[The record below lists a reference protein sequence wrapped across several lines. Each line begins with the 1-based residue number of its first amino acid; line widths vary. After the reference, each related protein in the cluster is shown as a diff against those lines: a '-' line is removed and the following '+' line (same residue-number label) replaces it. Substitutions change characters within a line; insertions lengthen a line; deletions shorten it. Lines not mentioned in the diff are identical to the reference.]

1 MTVSNSGGA
10 WKPVMC
16 RRPEFTQHRDRP
28 LRSFF
33 VPVLCMVMVLGGL
46 PASSP
51 GAENNAAEGEEI
63 VIRSDQAVLDRGDGT
78 GVYTGNAEMVQGQ
91 RRLQAERI
99 ELRMENGELR
109 EAEAH
114 GDPVRIREGDELN
127 GHAQRVVYKVAE
139 DEVHLYDNAFIFHQG
154 RTFEGARLRYQLESR
169 RVEASGNEQERVKM
183 VIPQED
189 TPSGDKDKP

>member
-1 MTVSNSGGA
+1 MY
-10 WKPVMC
+10 
-16 RRPEFTQHRDRP
+16 RRPDR
-28 LRSFF
+28 LVALVLLS
-33 VPVLCMVMVLGGL
+33 VLCATAFAQGEN
-46 PASSP
+46 P
-51 GAENNAAEGEEI
+51 GTREEI
-63 VIRSDQAVLDRGDGT
+63 IIRSDRAVLDRTAGT

-91 RRLQAERI
+91 RRLRAERI

-109 EAEAH
+109 EAEAY

-139 DEVHLYDNAFIFHQG
+139 DEVHLYDKAFLFHKG

-169 RVEASGNEQERVKM
+169 RVEASGSDRERVKM

-189 TPSGDKDKP
+189 TPGGDKDKP

>member
-1 MTVSNSGGA
+1 
-10 WKPVMC
+10 
-16 RRPEFTQHRDRP
+16 
-28 LRSFF
+28 
-33 VPVLCMVMVLGGL
+33 MVLGSVMMLALAAG
-46 PASSP
+46 PVR
-51 GAENNAAEGEEI
+51 GAEDNAREREEI
-63 VIRSDQAVLDRGDGT
+63 IIRSDRAVLDRTAGT

-91 RRLQAERI
+91 RRLRAERI

-109 EAEAH
+109 EAEAY

-139 DEVHLYDNAFIFHQG
+139 DEVHLYDKAFLFHKG

-169 RVEASGNEQERVKM
+169 RVEASGSDRERVKM

-189 TPSGDKDKP
+189 TPGGDKDKP